1 MDPRQAYATDAGW
14 GGAYAAGEQFKA
26 RTADEQYADKNLAAF
41 KEAFGKIAP
50 PQLTPGVKQ
59 QTGAEGQLWQGIAQ
73 QQQLAQAQASR
84 RGFSATGA
92 RAAGQAGA
100 EMEAAGY
107 GQAAQIRASEEA
119 RRRELA
125 MALAQ
130 QQTGAMTQQDA
141 LATQRIQDRAAQ
153 YAFEQGAAQQLEEGD
168 VGILEQIGTGLL
180 NAIPVAGTII
190 AQGIKSSDENLK
202 KDITDGGAEADARLD
217 ALSGTLPLPEDADIR
232 GGSYYKQTG
241 PIMTVYTP
249 RPGAVFE
256 AKSAKQKTTRNEAM
270 PKNDY
275 AEANEFYD
283 TLIDEQAPR
292 RALGSYSTRG
302 VTMQDL
308 GGGGPSREMM
318 DRAAGARVIEA
329 PRVATVAAPVAM
341 RSIAPG
347 MERAISV
354 EMTKARPMQVVTAG
368 PSLEPD
374 YEALAAAVQRGR
386 ENPQVEAGLAA
397 ARETFN
403 AEAELMRN
411 LREQERA
418 RLLGREVVLA
428 PETITARAPV
438 EAARS
443 VARSPRVADQALR
456 ALTPLQFKYNEEAL
470 DAGEPAGRQ
479 LGVMAQNME
488 RSPLRGAVVETPI
501 GKGIRTG
508 DELMYEILPL
518 LGRVDQRLRKVEG
531 KKAPAKSAPTRQEP
545 RMIEFSR
552 GALREGEY

>member
-1 MDPRQAYATDAGW
+1 MDPRQQYAIDAGF

-107 GQAAQIRASEEA
+107 GQAAQVRAAEEA

-202 KDITDGGAEADARLD
+202 KDITDGSAEADARLD

-256 AKSAKQKTTRNEAM
+256 ANAKQKTTRNEAM

-347 MERAISV
+347 MERAIPV
-354 EMTKARPMQVVTAG
+354 EMTRARPMQVVTAG

-374 YEALAAAVQRGR
+374 YGALAAAVQRGR

-443 VARSPRVADQALR
+443 MARSPRVADQALN
-456 ALTPLQFKYNEEAL
+456 ALTPLRFKYREEAL
-470 DAGEPAGRQ
+470 AAGEPAGRQ
-479 LGVMAQNME
+479 LGVTTQNMAKSPAL
-488 RSPLRGAVVETPI
+488 RSAVVETPVGQGIDMGDAMYQMIPMI
-501 GKGIRTG
+501 GR
-508 DELMYEILPL
+508 LN
-518 LGRVDQRLRKVEG
+518 QRLLKVEG

-545 RMIEFSR
+545 RMIEFKR

>member
-1 MDPRQAYATDAGW
+1 MDPRQQYAIDAGF

-100 EMEAAGY
+100 EMESAGY
-107 GQAAQIRASEEA
+107 GQAAQIRAAEEA
-119 RRRELA
+119 RRREMA
-125 MALAQ
+125 MQLAQ
-130 QQTGAMTQQDA
+130 QQTGAMSQQDA

-153 YAFEQGAAQQLEEGD
+153 YGFEQAAARQLEEADAGFWSNL
-168 VGILEQIGTGLL
+168 GSGLL
-180 NAIPVAGTII
+180 NLFGTAGAGAAVAL
-190 AQGIKSSDENLK
+190 SDENLK
-202 KDITDGGAEADARLD
+202 KDITDGSAEADARLD

-256 AKSAKQKTTRNEAM
+256 ANAKQQTTRNEAM

-292 RALGSYSTRG
+292 RAAPAYTSRNGEIVFAPDAIVGSAPVAERSF
-302 VTMQDL
+302 
-308 GGGGPSREMM
+308 
-318 DRAAGARVIEA
+318 ARA

-347 MERAISV
+347 TERAIPV
-354 EMTKARPMQVVTAG
+354 EMTRARPMQVVTAG

-374 YEALAAAVQRGR
+374 YEALAAAVRRGR

-443 VARSPRVADQALR
+443 VARSPRVADQALN
-456 ALTPLQFKYNEEAL
+456 ALTPLQFKYREEAL
-470 DAGEPAGRQ
+470 AAGEPAGRQ
-479 LGVMAQNME
+479 LGVTTQNMAKSPAL
-488 RSPLRGAVVETPI
+488 RSAVVETPVGQAIDMGDAMYQTLPMI
-501 GKGIRTG
+501 GRLN
-508 DELMYEILPL
+508 ERL
-518 LGRVDQRLRKVEG
+518 LKVEG
-531 KKAPAKSAPTRQEP
+531 KKAPAKSAPTREEP
-545 RMIEFSR
+545 RMMQFRRE
-552 GALREGEY
+552 ALRGGE

>member
-1 MDPRQAYATDAGW
+1 MDPRQQYAIDAGF

-59 QTGAEGQLWQGIAQ
+59 QTGAEGQLWQGIGQ
-73 QQQLAQAQASR
+73 QQQLAQAQVSR

-100 EMEAAGY
+100 EMESAGY
-107 GQAAQIRASEEA
+107 GQAAQIRAAEEA
-119 RRRELA
+119 RRREMA
-125 MALAQ
+125 MQLAQ
-130 QQTGAMTQQDA
+130 QQTGAMSQQDA

-153 YAFEQGAAQQLEEGD
+153 YGFEQAAARQLEEADAGFWSNL
-168 VGILEQIGTGLL
+168 GSGLL
-180 NAIPVAGTII
+180 NLFGTAGAGAAVAL
-190 AQGIKSSDENLK
+190 SDENLK
-202 KDITDGGAEADARLD
+202 KDITDGSAEADARLD

-256 AKSAKQKTTRNEAM
+256 AKSAKQQTTRNEAM

-347 MERAISV
+347 TERAIPV

-386 ENPQVEAGLAA
+386 ENPQVEAGLRA
-397 ARETFN
+397 ARGVLDL
-403 AEAELMRN
+403 EAELMQRA
-411 LREQERA
+411 REQQRA
-418 RLLGREVVLA
+418 RLLGREVVLE

-438 EAARS
+438 EAALS
-443 VARSPRVADQALR
+443 MARSPRVADQALN
-456 ALTPLQFKYNEEAL
+456 ALKPLQFKYREEAL
-470 DAGEPAGRQ
+470 AAGEPAGRQ
-479 LGVMAQNME
+479 LGVTTQNMAKSPAL
-488 RSPLRGAVVETPI
+488 RSAVVETPVGQAI
-501 GKGIRTG
+501 DMG
-508 DELMYEILPL
+508 DAMYQMIPM
-518 LGRVDQRLRKVEG
+518 LGRLNQRLLKVEG
-531 KKAPAKSAPTRQEP
+531 KKAPVKSALARQKP
-545 RMIEFSR
+545 RMMEFAE

>member
-1 MDPRQAYATDAGW
+1 MDPRQQYAIDAGW

-59 QTGAEGQLWQGIAQ
+59 QTGAEGQLWQGIGQ

-100 EMEAAGY
+100 EMESAGY
-107 GQAAQIRASEEA
+107 GQAAQIRAAEEA

-130 QQTGAMTQQDA
+130 QQTGAMSQQDA

-153 YAFEQGAAQQLEEGD
+153 YGFEQAAARQLEEADASFWSDLGS
-168 VGILEQIGTGLL
+168 GLL
-180 NAIPVAGTII
+180 NLFGTAGGAGAAVAL
-190 AQGIKSSDENLK
+190 SDENLK
-202 KDITDGGAEADARLD
+202 KDITDGSAEADARLD

-256 AKSAKQKTTRNEAM
+256 ANAKQKTTRNEAM

-292 RALGSYSTRG
+292 RALGSYSARG

-341 RSIAPG
+341 RSIASG
-347 MERAISV
+347 MERAIPV
-354 EMTKARPMQVVTAG
+354 EMTRARPMQVVTAG

-374 YEALAAAVQRGR
+374 YGALAAAVQRGR

-411 LREQERA
+411 LREQKRA

-443 VARSPRVADQALR
+443 VARSPRVADQALN
-456 ALTPLQFKYNEEAL
+456 ALTPLQFKYNEDAL
-470 DAGEPAGRQ
+470 AAGEPAGRQ

-508 DELMYEILPL
+508 DELMYEMLPL
-518 LGRVDQRLRKVEG
+518 LGRVNERLLKVEG

-545 RMIEFSR
+545 SMVRFGRE
-552 GALREGEY
+552 ALREGEY